1 MLAIA
6 DPSKE
11 DTESLLTSLPSRTGQ
26 LQDRTQVGHA
36 NLLTSLPS
44 RTGQLQDRTQVGH
57 GQLAN
62 KPTIWDR
69 ITVGEVTGR
78 TGHM

>member
-26 LQDRTQVGHA
+26 I
-36 NLLTSLPS
+36 
-44 RTGQLQDRTQVGH
+44 QDRTQVGH
-57 GQLAN
+57 GQLAE
-62 KPTIWDR
+62 KPALQDR
-69 ITVGEVTGR
+69 ITVGQDIGR
-78 TGHM
+78 TLVAC